1 MNYLFELRKDKVN
14 KNGLIPVRI
23 VITSNKI
30 KIRKNLTNVKTL
42 LEDWDSKNGYI
53 KNHKK
58 HQYYHEYLDS
68 NKEIQNT
75 KDKVEKIFNFFKFND
90 IEFSEKIFLEKFG
103 KDEVSV
109 GIDFFEAF
117 DDFVKASKHTKTEG
131 TIKRYITLRN
141 FLIHFSQATKYP
153 IRFDTINL
161 NFEEEF
167 MDYAFEERKTLNNYY
182 GKLISIIKTFMNW
195 AFNRGLHNNLE
206 FKKIKHVENEIEVI
220 YLEKDELISLFEYT
234 FENNKL
240 SRARDFFCF
249 GCFTGLRYSDIY
261 NLHNA
266 NISESFIELNIIKTK
281 TISHRVELNKYSK
294 AILDKY
300 RGTIHQPVPK
310 FSSQKLNDY
319 IKECCKIV
327 GIDKN
332 TTITR
337 YIGSKRIEET
347 YKKYE
352 LITCHVSRKTFVTN
366 SLLMG
371 MNERVLRDF
380 TNHSSERSFK
390 KYVKLTNALKQQEM
404 KRTWDEN
411 F

>member
-1 MNYLFELRKDKVN
+1 M
-14 KNGLIPVRI
+14 
-23 VITSNKI
+23 
-30 KIRKNLTNVKTL
+30 
-42 LEDWDSKNGYI
+42 
-53 KNHKK
+53 
-58 HQYYHEYLDS
+58 
-68 NKEIQNT
+68 
-75 KDKVEKIFNFFKFND
+75 
-90 IEFSEKIFLEKFG
+90 
-103 KDEVSV
+103 SV

-220 YLEKDELISLFEYT
+220 YLEKNELISLFEYH

-300 RGTIHQPVPK
+300 KGTFQIQVKNPRMKPSIP
-310 FSSQKLNDY
+310 FN
-319 IKECCKIV
+319 
-327 GIDKN
+327 ID
-332 TTITR
+332 
-337 YIGSKRIEET
+337 
-347 YKKYE
+347 E
-352 LITCHVSRKTFVTN
+352 LIESNRSNTEVTYVQ
-366 SLLMG
+366 LGTQVRLMI
-371 MNERVLRDF
+371 LP
-380 TNHSSERSFK
+380 K
-390 KYVKLTNALKQQEM
+390 NAISKGNKIEM
-404 KRTWDEN
+404 ISTY
-411 F
+411 

>member
-1 MNYLFELRKDKVN
+1 MNYIFELRKDKIN
-14 KNGLIPVRI
+14 KNGLIPLRV
-23 VITSNKI
+23 VVNSNKI
-30 KIRKNLTNVKTL
+30 KIRKNLTNVKML
-42 LEDWDSKNGYI
+42 LEDWDPVNGLI
-53 KNHKK
+53 KNNKK
-58 HQYYHEYLDS
+58 HQFYSEYLDS
-68 NKEIQNT
+68 NKEINKT
-75 KDKVEKIFNFFKFND
+75 KEKIDNIFNYFKFNN
-90 IEFSEKIFLEKFG
+90 IEFSEKLFLEKFN
-103 KDEVSV
+103 KDEVSI
-109 GIDFFEAF
+109 GIDFFDVFE
-117 DDFVKASKHTKTEG
+117 DFVRSSKHTKTEG

-141 FLIHFSQATKYP
+141 FLLHFSKATKYP

-167 MDYAFEERKTLNNYY
+167 MEYAFEVRKTLNNYY

-195 AFNRGLHNNLE
+195 SFNRGLHNNLE
-206 FKKIKHVENEIEVI
+206 FKKIKQVDNEIEVI
-220 YLEKDELISLFEYT
+220 FLEKEELISLYDYD

-266 NISESFIELNIIKTK
+266 NINDSFIDLNIIKTK

-294 AILDKY
+294 ALLNKY
-300 RGTIHQPVPK
+300 RGSIHEPIPK
-310 FSSQKLNDY
+310 FSSQRLNDY
-319 IKECCKIV
+319 IKECCKMV
-327 GIDKN
+327 GIDTN
-332 TTITR
+332 VTITR
-337 YIGSKRIEET
+337 YIGTKRIEET
-347 YKKYE
+347 FKKYE
-352 LITCHVSRKTFVTN
+352 LISCHVSRKTFVTN

>member
-1 MNYLFELRKDKVN
+1 MNYIFELRKDKIN
-14 KNGLIPVRI
+14 KNNLIPIRV
-23 VITSNKI
+23 VINSNKI
-30 KIRKNLTNVKTL
+30 KIRKNLPNVKTL
-42 LEDWDSKNGYI
+42 LEDWDSVNVLI
-53 KNHKK
+53 KNNKK
-58 HQYYHEYLDS
+58 HQFYVDYLDS
-68 NKEIQNT
+68 NKEIN
-75 KDKVEKIFNFFKFND
+75 KVKEKIDTIFNFFKFNN
-90 IEFSEKIFLEKFG
+90 IEFSEKLFLEKYN

-109 GIDFFEAF
+109 GVDFFDSFE
-117 DDFVKASKHTKTEG
+117 DFIRGSKHTKTEG

-141 FLIHFSQATKYP
+141 FLLHFSTATKYP
-153 IRFDTINL
+153 VRFDTINL

-167 MDYAFEERKTLNNYY
+167 MNYAFEERKTLNNYY

-195 AFNRGLHNNLE
+195 SFNRGLHNNLE
-206 FKKIKHVENEIEVI
+206 FKKIKHVDNEIEVI
-220 YLEKDELISLFEYT
+220 FLDKDELISLYEFN

-261 NLHNA
+261 NLHKA
-266 NISESFIELNIIKTK
+266 NINDRFIDLNIIKTR
-281 TISHRVELNKYSK
+281 TVSHRVELNKYSK
-294 AILDKY
+294 ALLNKY
-300 RGTIHQPVPK
+300 NGSLHQPIPK

-327 GIDKN
+327 GIDKEV
-332 TTITR
+332 TITR
-337 YIGSKRIEET
+337 YIGKKRIEKT
-347 YKKYE
+347 FKKYE
-352 LITCHVSRKTFVTN
+352 LITCHISRKTFVTN